1 MTLVTPGHTWSHLV
15 TTGDMK
21 FVIHLTLA
29 LLAHSQLGQLPLND
43 AGHSWSHLVTTGH
56 KLFLGHCWSHWSHP
70 SHLIPLWVRE
80 ISLNG
85 MTHRRTG
92 RTLCIDY
99 LAVAEPGPEAIVLGH
114 RVVMPTDL
122 DFRLQAEMAAGRWR
136 FPAATEN

>member
-56 KLFLGHCWSHWSHP
+56 KLFLGHCWSHWLHP
-70 SHLIPLWVRE
+70 SHLIPLWVRDIGPDTQTDGSHIMYRLPVAWE
-80 ISLNG
+80 RLLIEV
-85 MTHRRTG
+85 
-92 RTLCIDY
+92 ID
-99 LAVAEPGPEAIVLGH
+99 V
-114 RVVMPTDL
+114 
-122 DFRLQAEMAAGRWR
+122 
-136 FPAATEN
+136 